1 MTMGWIYGFTKM
13 IVRPPKKVGNYSGS
27 SCSRSAFFYTSL
39 YGVFSMNRAQHNFV
53 FNKLKPI

>member
-1 MTMGWIYGFTKM
+1 MNLGFTKM
-13 IVRPPKKVGNYSGS
+13 IVRPPKKVGNISGS

-53 FNKLKPI
+53 FKKLKPI